1 MTDLYIYYRV
11 PDSYAAQ
18 LAPRVQAM
26 QARLKAE
33 QGVAG
38 QLKRRPGSNEGV
50 QTWMEIYLA
59 TNAGFDAALAAAVRE
74 AALSEQIDGK
84 RHTEVFMDVDTC
96 A

>member
-1 MTDLYIYYRV
+1 MADLYIYYRV
-11 PDSYAAQ
+11 PEANAAQ
-18 LAPRVQAM
+18 LAPRVRAM
-26 QARLKAE
+26 QARLATAH
-33 QGVAG
+33 GIAG
-38 QLKRRPGSNEGV
+38 QLKRRPGSDLGL

-59 TNAGFDAALAAAVRE
+59 TGERFDAALEAAVLE

>member
-1 MTDLYIYYRV
+1 MADLYIYYRV
-11 PDSYAAQ
+11 ADGNAAQ

-26 QARLKAE
+26 QARLQASH
-33 QGVAG
+33 GIAG
-38 QLKRRPGSNEGV
+38 QLKRRPGSSDGM

-59 TNAGFDAALAAAVRE
+59 TGPVFDAALAAAVRE